1 MNGNSSPL
9 RGVFRILLLY
19 DVAEAIDLAKV
30 RELLGPRA
38 ASGAHGFPR
47 RTPEYVRFEQP
58 PVIEA
63 RVPLALASGE
73 EVASWVKYYAFAVI
87 AVEIE
92 VPFAC
97 DWDELQASASR
108 WMDVAELEP
117 LAREIVSG
125 RLNEIEPAVSRR
137 NEDWL
142 SESYLM
148 VNLQEVARDGNE
160 QCMALDLL
168 ETCGRRI
175 VQLIRGES
183 TPLAEKNVEEALRA
197 SLSYYATDLV
207 LVGTSAALVYDRSD
221 DAAATMLVLEFAKMQ
236 LLEFRYYDNLM
247 SDLLTGI
254 YSALDQKQNFLLSR
268 WRLPRQS
275 QRLNAIRLDVM
286 DLTERIDNSIK
297 FFSDVYYARVYRLAA
312 QRLGVDEYRGLV
324 DEKLSTA
331 GELYEFMVDQFN
343 ETRSFV
349 LEVIVGILAL
359 LDVIFWFKR

>member
-1 MNGNSSPL
+1 MSENAPL

-19 DVAEAIDLAKV
+19 DVAEAIDLPKV
-30 RELLGPRA
+30 RELLGARA
-38 ASGAHGFPR
+38 ISGAHGFPR

-58 PVIEA
+58 PVIET

-73 EVASWVKYYAFAVI
+73 DLVSWVKYYGFAVI

-97 DWDELQASASR
+97 DWEELQARASR
-108 WMDVAELEP
+108 WMDTSELEP
-117 LAREIVSG
+117 LAKEIVIS
-125 RLNEIEPAVSRR
+125 RLNEIGSAVSRK

-148 VNLQEVARDGNE
+148 VNLQEVAREGNE
-160 QCMALDLL
+160 PCTAPDLL
-168 ETCGRRI
+168 QTCGRRM

-183 TPLAEKNVEEALRA
+183 TPLAQKTVEEALQA
-197 SLSYYATDLV
+197 TLSYYATDLV
-207 LVGTSAALVYDRSD
+207 LVGTSAALIYDRSD
-221 DAAATMLVLEFAKMQ
+221 DAAATMLVIEFAKMQ

-254 YSALDQKQNFLLSR
+254 YTTLDQKQNFLLSR
-268 WRLPRQS
+268 WKLPRQS
-275 QRLNAIRLDVM
+275 QRVNAIRLDVM

-359 LDVIFWFKR
+359 LDVIFWFKH